1 VEIRRIALI
10 FDDTVRRETSGV
22 YCRSALGEMV

>member
-10 FDDTVRRETSGV
+10 FDDTVRPETSGV
-22 YCRSALGEMV
+22 YSRSALGEMV